1 MRRETPPSRGCGRVL
16 LALLALAVAGSLHAR
31 ARRAVELT
39 PPSSRTLRRALAGA
53 EVCSDPAPARV
64 KVSPGF
70 RYGCF
75 CGGGYPGLAREFGK
89 RPKHM
94 TAREREKLIARYYA
108 VKPVDALDAACRD
121 HDVCWIWN
129 GRHAVACNQAFGSTM
144 RALRREFKDAAQGR
158 CANLALDMQMAASYV
173 LPSASWW
180 DRAEKVLWSPVTAV
194 QAVIVQSGALRDS
207 YPHPDELCG
216 PATAPSP

>member
-1 MRRETPPSRGCGRVL
+1 MRPRTPRFCGKPVL
-16 LALLALAVAGSLHAR
+16 LAGLTLLALISVAHAR
-31 ARRAVELT
+31 AKREVDLA
-39 PPSSRTLRRALAGA
+39 PPSSRTLRRALARA

-75 CGGGYPGLAREFGK
+75 CGGGYPGLARESGK
-89 RPKHM
+89 RPRDM
-94 TAREREKLIARYYA
+94 TPREREKLIARYYA

-129 GRHAVACNQAFGSTM
+129 GRHAVACNQAFGDAM
-144 RALRREFKDAAQGR
+144 RALRREFKDAGRSR

-173 LPSASWW
+173 LPSASWR

-194 QAVIVQSGALRDS
+194 QAVIAQSGALRDS
-207 YPHPDELCG
+207 YPQRDELCG
-216 PATAPSP
+216 AATDP

>member
-1 MRRETPPSRGCGRVL
+1 MRLRGRRWVL
-16 LALLALAVAGSLHAR
+16 LALLALASASAAHAR
-31 ARRAVELT
+31 ARRPVELA
-39 PPSSRTLRRALAGA
+39 PPSSRTLRRALARA
-53 EVCSDPAPARV
+53 EVCADPAPARV

-75 CGGGYPGLAREFGK
+75 CGGGYPGLARETGK
-89 RPKHM
+89 RPKDMSSH
-94 TAREREKLIARYYA
+94 EREKLIARYYA
-108 VKPVDALDAACRD
+108 VKPVDALDEACRD

-144 RALRREFKDAAQGR
+144 RALRGTFKDAGQDR

-194 QAVIVQSGALRDS
+194 QAVIVQSGALRDT
-207 YPHPDELCG
+207 YPHRGEVCG
-216 PATAPSP
+216 R